1 MVFSYSALTN
11 YGKITLPAVEGWN
24 TSNNIIKD
32 PPKSVHTRRIDKVG
46 ETPHLNTLLSESGDR
61 VCEAINYY
69 ARGVNPM
76 VSVSY
81 GQGQQTTGPNA
92 YLPYR
97 VIRDGAFRPP
107 ITRQQDLVPLSR
119 LPRIW
124 TSMHTLAQNQHAPI
138 DLKTGTSLTELPRS
152 CGDIKKVLHSQALRV
167 AWAGDAPTPPG
178 EPHSPPAVSGAHIVQ
193 DPLVPGEYNAA
204 CHQDLGGFSHVEQKP
219 ALLAPVRT
227 TQAFATPYVGYGATE
242 AYQFDS
248 TNYGTRRNHPTASA
262 FTNMANPSFGTQQ
275 QQQQHV
281 QYDRLPVRQSRG
293 ALDGSVSMHQVAP
306 QHVLPRLV
314 PKK

>member
-11 YGKITLPAVEGWN
+11 YGKVTLPAVEGWN

-46 ETPHLNTLLSESGDR
+46 ETPYLNTVLSESGDR

-81 GQGQQTTGPNA
+81 GQGQQTAGPNA

-97 VIRDGAFRPP
+97 IIRDGAFRPP
-107 ITRQQDLVPLSR
+107 ITRQEDLVPLSR

-124 TSMHTLAQNQHAPI
+124 TSMHTLVQNQHAA
-138 DLKTGTSLTELPRS
+138 TEPPRS
-152 CGDIKKVLHSQALRV
+152 CGDIKKVLNSQTLRV
-167 AWAGDAPTPPG
+167 SWAGDAPTPPG
-178 EPHSPPAVSGAHIVQ
+178 ESHSPPAVTGAHIVQ

-204 CHQDLGGFSHVEQKP
+204 CHQDLGGFSHVQQKP
-219 ALLAPVRT
+219 VLLAPVRT
-227 TQAFATPYVGYGATE
+227 TQAFATPYVGYGAIT
-242 AYQFDS
+242 QFDS
-248 TNYGTRRNHPTASA
+248 TNYETRQNHPTASA
-262 FTNMANPSFGTQQ
+262 FTNIANSSLATSEH
-275 QQQQHV
+275 QHV

-306 QHVLPRLV
+306 EHVLPRLRRDT
-314 PKK
+314 